1 MGVPSI
7 AAYAG
12 GVIHEEPSMHPFPT
26 PIPRAWLAALA
37 GALISASAW
46 AQTAPEAV
54 SVDTAPAFDAA
65 AHGGA
70 GSAVGDDVGTL
81 ALDTSARTDDHSINV
96 PTSWWTYSGVS
107 AAQVSSYLSAN
118 SARLVDLEVT
128 GLVSG
133 APRFA
138 VRMVR
143 NSGAYAVSGWWWY
156 YGLTADQVA
165 SNLSTNG
172 ARLIEIEPYD
182 AGGGT
187 IRYAVVMVSNTG
199 AQARNWTWLAGVTS
213 SQISTHIGSTRRLI
227 DLDSYV
233 TGGVKRYT
241 TITVLNSGTDA
252 RSWQWWVNQTPGA
265 IASRVSSFNGRLV
278 KLDRHSDGSY
288 NIIQVNNTGSNASA
302 WWWYRGFT
310 SITSLINYANQLA
323 SRPIDINTY
332 LVSGVRRYDAVFI
345 DNANTSTRRMRSVYG
360 ATFLD
365 GNGNPTRGIF
375 EAYLKLVGS
384 SPATGSVRVAL
395 NSSRRAETASSLKS
409 LHLLHAMRRVQAGTD
424 TLASAFVYYDYPDG
438 SSQTASNKCPN
449 PDLETTTNRR
459 TNYNFETGLDEMMRI
474 SDNRTTRGTVLRY
487 GGFTPFNG
495 TASTIGMTST
505 TLRHNIGCAYRNP
518 QTGTISPATLR
529 NDTSAADL
537 ARVYDG
543 VWNSAWLNNTNSAR
557 TEFLEST
564 RLNNGA
570 SSALQAIIN
579 TEAAALG
586 KSAIA
591 SEFGSLIQNWGK
603 GGSYGTFIDS
613 TQRVMVRSS
622 TGLIR
627 LPIKVSGVT
636 SYRTYAF
643 GHLISDVPIDSFGG
657 SQETAYANAFSN
669 ARVQLFRD
677 EIRSAL
683 QTW

>member
-1 MGVPSI
+1 
-7 AAYAG
+7 
-12 GVIHEEPSMHPFPT
+12 MHPFPT
-26 PIPRAWLAALA
+26 PILRGWLAALA
-37 GALISASAW
+37 GALITAGAW
-46 AQTAPEAV
+46 AQSAPEAV
-54 SVDTAPAFDAA
+54 SGATAPDFDAA
-65 AHGGA
+65 AHGGV
-70 GSAVGDDVGTL
+70 GSAAGDDVGTL

-118 SARLVDLEVT
+118 SARLVDIEVT

-143 NSGAYAVSGWWWY
+143 NAGAYAVSGWWWY
-156 YGLTADQVA
+156 YGLTPAQV
-165 SNLSTNG
+165 SSYLSANT

-182 AGGGT
+182 AGGGA
-187 IRYAVVMVSNTG
+187 IRYAVVMIANTG
-199 AQARNWTWLAGVTS
+199 TQARNWTWLYGATAS
-213 SQISTHIGSTRRLI
+213 SIGTHVGSTRRLI

-233 TGGVKRYT
+233 VGGVKRYT
-241 TITVLNSGTDA
+241 AITVLNSGADA
-252 RSWQWWVNQTPGA
+252 KSWQWWVNQTPSG
-265 IASRVSSFNGRLV
+265 IASRIGSFNGRLV
-278 KLDRHSDGSY
+278 KLNRHSDGSY

-310 SITSLINYANQLA
+310 SITGLINYANQLA
-323 SRPIDINTY
+323 VRPVDIETY
-332 LVSGVRRYDAVFI
+332 LVGGARRYDAVFI
-345 DNANTSTRRMRSVYG
+345 DNANASTRRMRNVYG

-375 EAYLKLVGS
+375 EAHLKLVGS
-384 SPATGSVRVAL
+384 SPSAGSVRVAL

-449 PDLETTTNRR
+449 PTLETTANRR

-487 GGFTPFNG
+487 GGFAPFNG
-495 TASTIGMTST
+495 TASTVGLAST
-505 TLRHNIGCAYRNP
+505 TLRHNIGCAYRDP

-537 ARVYDG
+537 ARIYDG
-543 VWNSAWLNNTNSAR
+543 VWNGAWLGTANSAR
-557 TEFLEST
+557 AEFLEST
-564 RLNNGA
+564 RLANGA
-570 SSALQAIIN
+570 GTALQAIIN
-579 TEAAALG
+579 AEAASLG

-591 SEFGSLIQNWGK
+591 SQFGSLIQNWGK

-627 LPIKVSGVT
+627 LPVKVNGAT
-636 SYRTYAF
+636 TYRTYAF
-643 GHLISDVPIDSFGG
+643 GHLISDVPIASFGG
-657 SQETAYANAFSN
+657 SQETNYANAFSN
-669 ARVQLFRD
+669 ARVELFRD

>member
-1 MGVPSI
+1 
-7 AAYAG
+7 
-12 GVIHEEPSMHPFPT
+12 MHPFPF
-26 PIPRAWLAALA
+26 PGLRAFGAALA
-37 GALISASAW
+37 GVLIHVAAA
-46 AQTAPEAV
+46 AQSTPEPVFDAAPA
-54 SVDTAPAFDAA
+54 AFDAA

-96 PTSWWTYSGVS
+96 PTAWWTYTGVS

-118 SARLVDLEVT
+118 SARLVDIEVT

-143 NSGAYAVSGWWWY
+143 NAGAYAVNGWWWY
-156 YGLTADQVA
+156 YGLTASQV
-165 SNLSTNG
+165 SSYLSTNS

-182 AGGGT
+182 AGGGA
-187 IRYAVVMVSNTG
+187 IRYAVVMISNTG
-199 AQARNWTWLAGVTS
+199 TQARNWTWLYGTTS
-213 SQISTHIGSTRRLI
+213 ASISTHVGSTRRLI
-227 DLDSYV
+227 DIDSYV
-233 TGGVKRYT
+233 VGGVKRYT
-241 TITVLNSGTDA
+241 AITVLNSGADA
-252 RSWQWWVNQTPGA
+252 KSWQWWVNQSPSS
-265 IASRVSSFNGRLV
+265 IASRVSSFNGRIV

-288 NIIQVNNTGSNASA
+288 NFIQVNNTGSNASA
-302 WWWYRGFT
+302 WWYYFGF
-310 SITSLINYANQLA
+310 SSLTAVNNHANQLA
-323 SRPIDINTY
+323 SRPIDIVTY
-332 LVSGVRRYDAVFI
+332 LVGSVRRYDAVFI
-345 DNANTSTRRMRSVYG
+345 DNANASTRRMRNVYG

-375 EAYLKLVGS
+375 QAYLKQVGS
-384 SPATGSVRVAL
+384 SPSSGSVRVAL

-409 LHLLHAMRRVQAGTD
+409 LHLLHAMRRVQQGQD
-424 TLASAFVYYDYPDG
+424 TLGSAFVYYDYPDG
-438 SSQTASNKCPN
+438 SSQTAPNKCPN

-487 GGFTPFNG
+487 GGFAPFNA
-495 TASTIGMTST
+495 TASVVGLTST

-518 QTGTISPATLR
+518 QTGTISPGTLR
-529 NDTSAADL
+529 NDTSAEDL
-537 ARVYDG
+537 ARIYDG
-543 VWNSAWLNNTNSAR
+543 VWNSAWLGSANSAR

-564 RLNNGA
+564 RLAGGA
-570 SSALQAIIN
+570 GSTLQAIIN
-579 TEAAALG
+579 AEASALG

-591 SEFGSLIQNWGK
+591 AEFGSLIQNWGK
-603 GGSYGTFIDS
+603 GGSYGTFINS
-613 TQRVMVRSS
+613 TQRVMIRSS

-627 LPIKVSGVT
+627 LPIKVAGIT

-643 GHLISDVPIDSFGG
+643 GHLISDVPISSFGG
-657 SQETAYANAFSN
+657 AQETNYANAFSN
-669 ARVQLFRD
+669 ARAELFRD

-683 QTW
+683 LTW